1 MPETSPASAS
11 ILVFPEKPEDRLRR
25 ALRGLEAALAAQAAA
40 VAGLRHE
47 LGSLH
52 GAVQG
57 LGGSLLA
64 YSHGLQETQEALAG
78 AGEQTRQLESSADA
92 LLAAAPH

>member
-1 MPETSPASAS
+1 MKSPASCGISCATMAS
-11 ILVFPEKPEDRLRR
+11 AVTTPSPVSTRK
-25 ALRGLEAALAAQAAA
+25 AAA

-57 LGGSLLA
+57 LGGSLHA
-64 YSHGLQETQEALAG
+64 YAHGLQETQEALAG
-78 AGEQTRQLESSADA
+78 AGEQARQLETTADA